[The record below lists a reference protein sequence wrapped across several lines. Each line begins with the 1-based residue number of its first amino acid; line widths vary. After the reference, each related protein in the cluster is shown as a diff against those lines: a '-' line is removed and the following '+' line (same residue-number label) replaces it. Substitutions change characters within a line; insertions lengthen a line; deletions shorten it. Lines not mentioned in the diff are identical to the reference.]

1 MTPGE
6 QRPEEDP
13 TLMQHPDISSTSD
26 SSLVHSAA
34 ANWGAVMFV
43 GSVRTRD
50 LYSNPC
56 EACGGSATMPCSER
70 KKSPHEPTHPL
81 PRSLS
86 IFGGDQRRFGYVP
99 PQPRSNHVQDL
110 PPVSVTYADYKPSAV
125 KMRAVIDPASN
136 ISIL

>member
-6 QRPEEDP
+6 QRPGENP

-50 LYSNPC
+50 LYSSPC
-56 EACGGSATMPCSER
+56 EACGDSAIMPCFR
-70 KKSPHEPTHPL
+70 KKRNLYTS
-81 PRSLS
+81 
-86 IFGGDQRRFGYVP
+86 
-99 PQPRSNHVQDL
+99 
-110 PPVSVTYADYKPSAV
+110 
-125 KMRAVIDPASN
+125 
-136 ISIL
+136 